1 MRRSSSSS
9 LLASPSSPPS
19 SGPGS
24 RGALSGSLLLRS
36 LLLGSVL
43 AGSVLLAALAGTAPL
58 GAQLWPGARYDPA
71 IPTFEQVLG
80 HAPGER
86 IVSHAELV
94 EYVEALAAAAPDR
107 VRVWDY
113 GETWEGRRLVYLAVG
128 SPRNVARLEEIR
140 AGMQALA
147 DPRITT
153 QERADTLIAELPA
166 VIWLAYGI
174 HGNEISSPDAALFT
188 AYHLLAAQ
196 GDAVVDA
203 IREDVLVLI
212 DPLQNPDGR
221 DRFVHHFRQSSGI
234 RPDPDRLAAEHD
246 EPWPGGR
253 TNHYL
258 FDLNRDW
265 FALTQPEIRGQV
277 EVLQEW
283 YPLVFVDLHEM
294 GGDSTYYF
302 APEAV
307 PYNPHLAQDQRDSLE
322 LFGRNNA
329 KWFDQFGFDYFTREI
344 YDAFYPGYG
353 ASWPAYYGA
362 VAMTYEQASARGL
375 VLLRSDGELL
385 HFADGVRH
393 HFVASVST
401 AETAARQREKLLRDF
416 WEYRRTAIEEG
427 RTEAPREIV
436 LAYRGDTAA
445 VDKLAGLLAV
455 QGVELR
461 RATAEVESCGIVYP
475 AGSYVI
481 DLAQPAKR
489 LIRNL
494 LDPEVLMEE
503 DFVAEQER
511 RRARRLGDQIYD
523 VTAWSLPLQF
533 GVEAARCAR
542 RAEPERDRA
551 GAEPVGPELIRP
563 GVLDEETSGERAA
576 VAYLVP
582 WGSAA
587 ASRLLLAALDRG
599 LAPLS
604 PDASFTQDGRV
615 YPAGTLVFKVDDH
628 PEDPGGA
635 DDLGDRLRELASSTG
650 AEVVAT
656 DSSWVED
663 GVNWGSRQVVKLRP
677 PRIAMAWDSPVSGYS
692 AGAARYVLE
701 RQYGYP
707 VTPIRVD
714 TLANADL
721 RRYHVLILPD
731 TFGDYQRALGE
742 EGSQRIVDW
751 VESGGTLVA
760 IGSAVAWAADE
771 GVELL
776 ATEREPKAGSENGG
790 SPGEIL
796 ATEEDYRTAIQPEQE
811 RPDNVAGVLLRARV
825 DPEHWLAAGL
835 PEILHVLVGGRD
847 IFSPV
852 PLDEG
857 VNVAVHTGPD
867 ELLASGYLWEENRK
881 QLAFKPFAISQP
893 HGRGQVVGFTSDPNV
908 RAYLDGLN
916 LIFINAIFRG
926 SAHANPLIW

>member
-1 MRRSSSSS
+1 
-9 LLASPSSPPS
+9 
-19 SGPGS
+19 
-24 RGALSGSLLLRS
+24 
-36 LLLGSVL
+36 
-43 AGSVLLAALAGTAPL
+43 
-58 GAQLWPGARYDPA
+58 ARYDAA

-80 HAPGER
+80 HGPGER
-86 IVSHAELV
+86 IVSHAELLD
-94 EYVEALAAAAPDR
+94 YVDALAAAAPDR
-107 VRVWDY
+107 MRVWDY
-113 GETWEGRRLVYLAVG
+113 GETWEGRRMVYLAVG
-128 SPRNVARLEEIR
+128 SPRNVGRLEEIR
-140 AGMQALA
+140 LGMQALA
-147 DPRITT
+147 DPRATV
-153 QERADTLIAELPA
+153 QDRAEALIAELPA
-166 VIWLAYGI
+166 VIWLGYGV
-174 HGNEISSPDAALFT
+174 HGNEISSPDAALFL

-196 GDAVVDA
+196 GDATVDA

-221 DRFVHHFRQSSGI
+221 DRFVHGFRQSYGI

-265 FALTQPEIRGQV
+265 FALTQPETRGRV
-277 EVLQEW
+277 AVLQEW

-329 KWFDQFGFDYFTREI
+329 KWFDEFGFDYFTREI

-362 VAMTYEQASARGL
+362 VAMTYEQASPRGL
-375 VLLRSDGELL
+375 VLLRTDGELL
-385 HFADGVRH
+385 HFREAVRH

-401 AETAARQREKLLRDF
+401 AETAARHREKLLRDF
-416 WEYRRTAIEEG
+416 WDYRRTAIEEG
-427 RTEAPREIV
+427 RGEGELV

-445 VDKLAGLLAV
+445 VDKLAGLLAA
-455 QGVELR
+455 QGVEVR
-461 RATAEVESCGIVYP
+461 RTIDGFESCGVSYP
-475 AGSYVI
+475 AGSYLI
-481 DLAQPAKR
+481 DLAQPSKR
-489 LIRNL
+489 LVRNL

-511 RRARRLGDQIYD
+511 RRELRLGDQIYD

-533 GVEAARCAR
+533 GVEAARCAAR
-542 RAEPERDRA
+542 RQRPARAETEAITPDL
-551 GAEPVGPELIRP
+551 VRP
-563 GVLDEETSGERAA
+563 GSVRGGPDAE

-582 WGSAA
+582 WGTAA
-587 ASRLLLAALDRG
+587 SSRLLLAALGQG
-599 LAPLS
+599 LVPLS
-604 PDASFTQDGRV
+604 PDASFTQNGRV
-615 YPAGTLVFKVDDH
+615 YLAGTLVFKVDDN
-628 PEDPGGA
+628 PQ
-635 DDLGDRLRELASSTG
+635 DLGDRLRELAVSTG

-656 DSSWVED
+656 DQSWVEE
-663 GVNWGSRQVVKLRP
+663 GVNWGSRRVVKLRP
-677 PRIAMAWDSPVSGYS
+677 PRIALAWDSPVSSYS

-707 VTPIRVD
+707 VTVIRVD

-721 RRYHVLILPD
+721 RRYHVLVLPD
-731 TFGDYQRALGE
+731 TFGGYDRALGE
-742 EGSQRIVDW
+742 DGSRRLVDW
-751 VESGGTLVA
+751 VAAGGTLVA
-760 IGSAVAWAADE
+760 IGSAVEWAAGEDV
-771 GVELL
+771 GLL
-776 ATEREPKAGSENGG
+776 ATATEPKAGSENDDA
-790 SPGEIL
+790 PGEIL
-796 ATEEDYRTAIQPEQE
+796 ETAEEYRKAIRPETEP
-811 RPDNVAGVLLRARV
+811 PDNVAGVLLRARV

-835 PEILHVLVGGRD
+835 PEVLHVLVSGRD

-857 VNVAVHTGPD
+857 VNVAVYAGPD
-867 ELLASGYLWEENRK
+867 ELLASGYLWDENRR

-893 HGRGQVVGFTSDPNV
+893 HGRGEVIAFTSDPNV

-916 LIFINAIFRG
+916 LIFLNAIFRG
-926 SAHANPLIW
+926 SAHANPVVW

>member
-1 MRRSSSSS
+1 MTHRSRP
-9 LLASPSSPPS
+9 LPAPILRTLAA
-19 SGPGS
+19 G
-24 RGALSGSLLLRS
+24 
-36 LLLGSVL
+36 L
-43 AGSVLLAALAGTAPL
+43 AGFALVASSAR
-58 GAQLWPGARYDPA
+58 AQLWPGVRYDAA

-80 HAPGER
+80 HGPGER
-86 IVSHAELV
+86 IVSHAELLR
-94 EYVEALAAAAPDR
+94 YVEALAEAAPDR
-107 VRVWDY
+107 VRVWEY
-113 GETWEGRRLVYLAVG
+113 GETWEGRELVYLAVG
-128 SPRNVARLEEIR
+128 SPRNLGRLDAIR
-140 AGMQALA
+140 SGMQALA
-147 DPRITT
+147 DPRGTSA
-153 QERADTLIAELPA
+153 ERAEGLIAELPA
-166 VIWLAYGI
+166 VVWLGYGV
-174 HGNEISSPDAALFT
+174 HGNEISSPDAALYT

-203 IREDVLVLI
+203 VRQDVLVLI

-221 DRFVHHFRQSSGI
+221 DRFVNGFRQSQGI

-265 FALTQPEIRGQV
+265 FALTQPETRGRV
-277 EVLQEW
+277 VVLQEW

-307 PYNPHLAQDQRDSLE
+307 PYNPHLAEDQRTSLE

-329 KWFDQFGFDYFTREI
+329 RWFDQFGFDYFTREI

-362 VAMTYEQASARGL
+362 VAMTYEQASPRGL
-375 VLLRSDGELL
+375 VLLRADGDLL
-385 HFADGVRH
+385 HFRDAVRH

-401 AETAARQREKLLRDF
+401 AETAARHREKLLRDF
-416 WEYRRTAIEEG
+416 WDYRRTAIEEG
-427 RTEAPREIV
+427 RSDGTREIV
-436 LAYRGDTAA
+436 LPYRGDTAA
-445 VDKLAGLLAV
+445 VDKLAGLLAA

-461 RATAEVESCGIVYP
+461 RAVGEVTSCGIRYP
-475 AGSYVI
+475 AGSYLL

-523 VTAWSLPLQF
+523 VTAWSLPLQL
-533 GVEAARCAR
+533 GVEAARCASLA
-542 RAEPERDRA
+542 RAD
-551 GAEPVGPELIRP
+551 GEPVGPELIRP
-563 GVLDEETSGERAA
+563 GVVRGERAS

-582 WGSAA
+582 WGTAA
-587 ASRLLLAALDRG
+587 ASRLLLAALDQG
-599 LAPLS
+599 LLPLS
-604 PDASFTQDGRV
+604 PDAAFTQNGRE
-615 YPAGTLVFKVDDH
+615 YPAGSLVFKVEGN
-628 PEDPGGA
+628 P
-635 DDLGDRLRELASSTG
+635 DDLGERLRELASSTG
-650 AEVVAT
+650 AEVVAS

-677 PRIAMAWDSPVSGYS
+677 PRIALAWDSPVSGGS

-714 TLANADL
+714 TLARADL

-731 TFGDYQRALGE
+731 SFGGYGRALGE
-742 EGSQRIVDW
+742 SGSQRLVEW
-751 VESGGTLVA
+751 VSAGGTLVA
-760 IGSAVAWAADE
+760 IGSAVEWAADDE
-771 GVELL
+771 VGLL
-776 ATEREPKAGSENGG
+776 ATESEPKAGSVEDGTA
-790 SPGEIL
+790 GEIL
-796 ATEEDYRTAIQPEQE
+796 ETEEDYRAAIQPENE
-811 RPDNVAGVLLRARV
+811 PPDNVAGVLLRARV

-852 PLDEG
+852 PLDQG
-857 VNVAVHTGPD
+857 VNVAVYAGPD

-881 QLAFKPFAISQP
+881 QLAFKPFAISQS
-893 HGRGQVVGFTSDPNV
+893 HGRGQVIGFTADPNT

-916 LIFINAIFRG
+916 LIFLNAIFRG
-926 SAHANPLIW
+926 SAHASPLVW